1 MAVAGRHPG
10 LWGGL
15 MAVLFL
21 DPLALLLLLGLLVYV
36 WLVWRGTVRRW
47 FGRDEAWTVLA
58 WPVPLLVIG
67 VPPVAGGL
75 LWLASQGGIEI
86 GDGGVTDAAVYAA
99 AYLAPAGAF
108 VVWPPRWLLPGWA
121 RRRLTPLAAEGS
133 PEVPDGAIPAV
144 QAARGH
150 GSRARWVWRVDGLAG
165 HVWVDGPTLRFR
177 SATVSDPAAGLEVDE
192 EMVAEL
198 RFVDDG
204 EPMLAT
210 PRGGWWSRGRLDIA
224 LDEVDRIRFRGVVP
238 WRRDG
243 LALFEVTGRRPA
255 QLWVADIRRL
265 ERALT
270 DGGRATASG
279 PDRGED
285 RPA

>member
-1 MAVAGRHPG
+1 
-10 LWGGL
+10 

-47 FGRDEAWTVLA
+47 FGRGEAWTVLA
-58 WPVPLLVIG
+58 WPVPLLAIG
-67 VPPVAGGL
+67 APPVAGGL
-75 LWLASQGGIEI
+75 LWLASQVGIEI

-99 AYLAPAGAF
+99 AYLAPAGAL

-121 RRRLTPLAAEGS
+121 RRRLTPLAAEWS
-133 PEVPDGAIPAV
+133 SEVPSGALSAV

-165 HVWVDGPTLRFR
+165 KVWVDGSTLRFR
-177 SATVSDPAAGLEVDE
+177 SASGSAERLEIDE

-198 RFVDDG
+198 RFADDG
-204 EPMLAT
+204 ELMLAT
-210 PRGGWWSRGRLDIA
+210 PRGGWWSRGRLDIT
-224 LDEVDRIRFRGVVP
+224 LDEVDRIRFREVVP

-243 LALFEVTGRRPA
+243 LVVVEVAGRRPA
-255 QLWVADIRRL
+255 QLWVADVRRL
-265 ERALT
+265 ERALAVG
-270 DGGRATASG
+270 DLGPASG
-279 PDRGED
+279 ADRGED

>member
-1 MAVAGRHPG
+1 
-10 LWGGL
+10 

-21 DPLALLLLLGLLVYV
+21 DPLALLLLSGLLVYV

-47 FGRDEAWTVLA
+47 FGRGEAWTVLA
-58 WPVPLLVIG
+58 WPVPLLAIG

-75 LWLASQGGIEI
+75 LWLASQVGIEI

-108 VVWPPRWLLPGWA
+108 VVWPPRWLLPRWA
-121 RRRLTPLAAEGS
+121 RRRLTPLAAEWS
-133 PEVPDGAIPAV
+133 SEVPSEAMSAV

-165 HVWVDGPTLRFR
+165 HIWVDGPTLRFR
-177 SATVSDPAAGLEVDE
+177 SASGPAERLEIDE

-198 RFVDDG
+198 RFADDG
-204 EPMLAT
+204 ELLLAT
-210 PRGGWWSRGRLDIA
+210 PRGGWWSRGRLDIT

-243 LALFEVTGRRPA
+243 LVIVEVAGRRPT
-255 QLWVADIRRL
+255 QMWVDDIRRL
-265 ERALT
+265 ERVLA
-270 DGGRATASG
+270 DGDLGPASG
-279 PDRGED
+279 ADRGED

>member
-1 MAVAGRHPG
+1 
-10 LWGGL
+10 

-47 FGRDEAWTVLA
+47 FGRGEAWTVLA
-58 WPVPLLVIG
+58 WPVPLLAIG

-75 LWLASQGGIEI
+75 LWLASQVGIEI
-86 GDGGVTDAAVYAA
+86 GGGGVTDAAVYAA

-121 RRRLTPLAAEGS
+121 RRRLTPLVAEGS
-133 PEVPDGAIPAV
+133 SEVPDGAIPAV

-165 HVWVDGPTLRFR
+165 HVWREGPTLRFR
-177 SATVSDPAAGLEVDE
+177 SAPGPAGAERLEVDE

-198 RFVDDG
+198 RFAD
-204 EPMLAT
+204 ESELLLAT
-210 PRGGWWSRGRLDIA
+210 PRGGWWSRGRLDIT
-224 LDEVDRIRFRGVVP
+224 LDEVDRVRFREVVP

-243 LALFEVTGRRPA
+243 VVIVEVAGRRPV

-265 ERALT
+265 ERVLA
-270 DGGRATASG
+270 DGGQAPGSDAERDEG
-279 PDRGED
+279 